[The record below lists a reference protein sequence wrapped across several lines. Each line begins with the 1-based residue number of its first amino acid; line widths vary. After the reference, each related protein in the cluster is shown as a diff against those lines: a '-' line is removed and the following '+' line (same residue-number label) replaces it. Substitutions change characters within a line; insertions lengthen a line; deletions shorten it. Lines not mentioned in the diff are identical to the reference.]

1 MKISKTLIPFFIL
14 FISLVS
20 PVASQKITI
29 DSSFGEEGLVRTLL
43 RRSGGVNTLLDS
55 RQKIILLAHKNLAV
69 FDSTGSQ
76 YNLFPHLNPL
86 VYEESEEFDYSVG
99 ARMTDEGFLFV
110 KYLED
115 DPSSPLYKLFTRKI
129 NLEDFMDST
138 YSDKGKL
145 FVSGKYSGY
154 GSISNNEDKFDLT
167 IMASNVTTHNRLN
180 LELFKIDNS
189 GNFIQ
194 RDLDVDHWCPA
205 NGDDLGFQFSN
216 IIRHSN
222 SKYYTMAAVN
232 CNDTTGYYLMR
243 FDENLIMDQS
253 FGVAGFKE
261 VGRQPH
267 ELNQIGTSIQQAVVD
282 KNGNIYF
289 IYSDYRNS
297 KVLIEKRNAEGSLIN
312 EFGTSGVLVIDGY
325 RFDMT
330 TNWDYILYREKFDHL
345 YFFAYNPTS
354 KISKLFVINP
364 DGTQDSRYE
373 ITGGFQLN
381 GTVLNLTPYSDDCFI
396 ATGISSNQSP
406 NTIYM
411 VKFCDGAISETQEEN
426 SIPKP
431 LVKHDGDKITII
443 NFGEKLRNV
452 ELFNLDGKRIKSE
465 QVKENSDNIVLSN
478 LALNG
483 GIYYLLFVYND
494 HRIMTMPLAIF
505 K

>member
-1 MKISKTLIPFFIL
+1 MKLSKTLIPFIIL
-14 FISLVS
+14 FINLVT

-43 RRSGGVNTLLDS
+43 RRGGVNTLLDS
-55 RQKIILLAHKNLAV
+55 RRKIILLAHNNLAV

-86 VYEESEEFDYSVG
+86 VYDESEEFDFFFG
-99 ARMTDEGFLFV
+99 ARMTEESLLFV
-110 KYLED
+110 KYFED
-115 DPSSPLYKLFTRKI
+115 DPLSLFYNVFSRKI

-145 FVSGKYSGY
+145 FVGGKYVGFRSTC
-154 GSISNNEDKFDLT
+154 NNENKFDLT
-167 IMASNVTTHNRLN
+167 IMASSVAKHNRLN
-180 LELFKIDNS
+180 LELIKIDNS
-189 GNFIQ
+189 GIIIQ
-194 RDLDVDHWCPA
+194 RDLDVDHWCQA
-205 NGDDLGFQFSN
+205 NGDEIGFQFSN

-222 SKYYTMAAVN
+222 SKYYTMAAVH
-232 CNDTTGYYLMR
+232 CYDSIGYYLMR

-253 FGVAGFKE
+253 FGNAGFKE
-261 VGRQPH
+261 IDRQPTEIGH
-267 ELNQIGTSIQQAVVD
+267 VGTSVQQAVVD

-289 IYSDYRNS
+289 IYSDKSNDRI
-297 KVLIEKRNAEGSLIN
+297 LIEKRNEEGSLIN

-345 YFFAYNPTS
+345 YFFAYNQTS

-364 DGTQDSRYE
+364 DGTQDTRYE

-381 GTVLNLTPYSDDCFI
+381 GTVLNLTPFSDDCFI
-396 ATGISSNQSP
+396 ATGFSSNQSP

-411 VKFCDGAISETQEEN
+411 VKFCDGAISGIQEEN
-426 SIPKP
+426 SISKP
-431 LVKHDGDKITII
+431 LVKNDGDKITITE
-443 NFGEKLRNV
+443 FGDKLISV
-452 ELFNLDGKRIKSE
+452 EIFNLDGKRIKSM
-465 QVKENSDNIVLSN
+465 QVEENIDNIVFSN

-494 HRIMTMPLAIF
+494 HRIMTMPLATF